1 MGTGDEQRQQVVIF
15 EATQRCNL
23 KCRFCYNI
31 WHKYPESIH
40 DDLSPR
46 ETRET
51 LAKLLAEARP
61 YNFTVSG
68 GEPTL
73 RADIID
79 IILQG
84 ALSGA
89 TVYLITNGQT
99 LDRKFTRKLVRAGV
113 NTFEIQLLSDR
124 AEEHENLQG
133 CTGSFPR
140 SVDGIQAVLK
150 TKARM
155 IGALVLTKKNLP
167 RLTETLGFYRELGI
181 HGCMLNRFNPGGR
194 GIENLDELS
203 LSPDDVLQMLAITEE
218 FSARYRYPISCSIPI
233 PMCLVNMKRFPHLG
247 FGFCSAGEE
256 LSYPTID
263 SVGDMRPCNHSPL
276 VIGNIREDRFWELMA
291 SPIRRKF
298 IETIPQI
305 CRKCKYISECKAS
318 CRAAAVECGGTER
331 FVEEILKAKGCI

>member
-1 MGTGDEQRQQVVIF
+1 MTEEQRQQVVIF

-31 WHKYPESIH
+31 WHKHPETVH
-40 DDLSPR
+40 DDLSPKD
-46 ETRET
+46 TREI
-51 LAKLLAEARP
+51 LGKLLAEARP

-73 RADIID
+73 RTDIID

-99 LDRKFTRKLVRAGV
+99 LDKKSARRLVRAGV

-124 AEEHENLQG
+124 AEEHEYLQG
-133 CTGSFPR
+133 CGDSFSR
-140 SVDGIQAVLK
+140 SVEGIQAALK

-167 RLTETLGFYRELGI
+167 RLAETLRLYRELGI

-194 GIENLDELS
+194 GIEHLEELS
-203 LSPDDVLQMLAITEE
+203 LGPNDVLQMLAVAEE

-233 PMCLVNMKRFPHLG
+233 PVCLVSMKNYPHLG
-247 FGFCSAGEE
+247 FGFCSVGEE

-263 SVGDMRPCNHSPL
+263 SMGNMRPCNHSPL
-276 VIGNIREDRFWELMA
+276 VIGNIRDKNFWEIMA
-291 SPIRRKF
+291 SPVRKRF
-298 IETIPQI
+298 IDKIPEI
-305 CRKCKYISECKAS
+305 CRQCEFLSECKTS
-318 CRAAAVECGGTER
+318 CRAAAAECGGAEP
-331 FVEEILKAKGCI
+331 FVREILKSKE